1 MPDVN
6 PRVLTVIE
14 NVVLSDD
21 ERKLLDLVPEAGGTI
36 SNPAVQKSLSWTD
49 EVYWTVRNT
58 LVDKGVLA
66 RGQGRGGTVR
76 RILALPETETVT
88 VAVTVPDSVTDVVE
102 QAALVHDAIKREL
115 ELYEPMAAVIRGDW
129 ARERRAHPLA
139 VEVTALQ
146 GRRSTGGTWSR
157 PDIVSVEIKTY
168 AYVPGK
174 FLEVVTYEIKPA
186 DAIDVQAVYESLAH
200 RRSATHSYVIL
211 HVPEHRAAQLQ
222 ESIHDV
228 CMVARSHG
236 IGVVTAGDPS
246 NYDTWEELEDAE
258 RSEPDPDR
266 LDMFITTQLSDQTKS
281 KIARGLR

>member
-1 MPDVN
+1 MYDIA
-6 PRVLTVIE
+6 T
-14 NVVLSDD
+14 LSDD
-21 ERKLLDLVPEAGGTI
+21 ERKLLDVVPADGGTA
-36 SNPAVQKSLSWTD
+36 SNQFVQRTLGWSD
-49 EVYWTVRNT
+49 DVYWPIRDA
-58 LVDKGVLA
+58 LVDKGVVA
-66 RGQGRGGTVR
+66 RGRGRGGTVR
-76 RILALPETETVT
+76 RILAVPQVETVT
-88 VAVTVPDSVTDVVE
+88 VPIAVTDSGAVDET
-102 QAALVHDAIKREL
+102 ALVQDAIKREL

-146 GRRSTGGTWSR
+146 GRRATGGTWSR

-174 FLEVVTYEIKPA
+174 FLEVVTYEVKPA

-200 RRSATHSYVIL
+200 RRSATHAYVLL
-211 HVPEHRAAQLQ
+211 HVPEHRIAQLQ
-222 ESIHDV
+222 LAINDV
-228 CMVARSHG
+228 RAVARSHG

-258 RSEPDPDR
+258 RHEPDPDR
-266 LDMFITTQLSDQTKS
+266 LDQFIGTQLSELTKG